1 MIVIIHQTVGV
12 AKPAKAVDDLRKSI
26 EKKPPVGTV
35 SKDGLL
41 FGAPGGDVVKS
52 TVVFDA

>member
-1 MIVIIHQTVGV
+1 MIVIVHQTVGV
-12 AKPAKAVDDLRKSI
+12 AEPVKAVDDLGKGI
-26 EKKPPVGTV
+26 EKKLPVGTV

-41 FGAPGGDVVKS
+41 FVAPGGDVVKS